1 MSTEQTQTEIYAAR
15 MNKQHEQKLKA
26 KKAATVITLVGFL
39 FVGGCIAVI
48 ANQPDTP
55 TASPQTVATAPPD
68 ATPAPVPAPVIE
80 APAKPL
86 TSNQQDDETVQGLVG
101 DMNPND
107 AHDQTACS
115 LLAVGSVAMKESL
128 SSNTD
133 EDDFVAMTVTANAGT
148 SPDVMRH
155 IGTVAR
161 DIFEDDDIR
170 HMPSKRLKASVLR
183 VCMGKDLAH
192 GVAG

>member
-1 MSTEQTQTEIYAAR
+1 MNTEQTQAEIYAAR

-26 KKAATVITLVGFL
+26 KKTATVIVLIGFL

-48 ANQPDTP
+48 SNQPDTP
-55 TASPQTVATAPPD
+55 TASPQSVATAPPD
-68 ATPAPVPAPVIE
+68 ATPAPVSSPVIE

-86 TSNQQDDETVQGLVG
+86 TRNQQDDEAVQGLVG

-107 AHDQTACS
+107 AHDRTACS

-133 EDDFVAMTVTANAGT
+133 EDDFVAMAVTANSGA
-148 SPDVMRH
+148 SPDVMRSV
-155 IGTVAR
+155 GAAAR
-161 DIFEDDDIR
+161 DIFENDDIR
-170 HMPSKRLKASVLR
+170 HMSSKRMKAAVLR
-183 VCMGKDLAH
+183 VCMGRDLAH